1 MTGCDLSP
9 GTAADIAGHIAGH
22 IAATNRQ
29 SRRPRASGC
38 ATGGRDGAAES
49 SPPSRVNV
57 TNAIAGR
64 FDESRMANCMPS

>member
-38 ATGGRDGAAES
+38 ATGGRDGAS
-49 SPPSRVNV
+49 
-57 TNAIAGR
+57 
-64 FDESRMANCMPS
+64 